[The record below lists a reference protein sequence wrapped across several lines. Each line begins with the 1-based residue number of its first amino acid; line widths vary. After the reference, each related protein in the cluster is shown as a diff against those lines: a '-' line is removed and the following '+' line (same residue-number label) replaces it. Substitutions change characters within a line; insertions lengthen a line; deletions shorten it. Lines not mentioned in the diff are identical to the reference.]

1 MEENIGC
8 KTESRPYSERISYRL
23 TSMGTRKNVPIQ
35 QKVKFLNLFLEKKNS
50 WNSSRFSLLNTLSA
64 ANLGRGFSVLTLL
77 LNKLHIAFISNS
89 LDKLAQL
96 ISMRPHI
103 DDLKYLIKY
112 YYSHFK
118 DLRFK
123 KKFLLFVM
131 LFFSMFLNDKILLP
145 EPFMVFSLFFS
156 TQNPQ
161 FLTLV
166 SLNNSLNSPK
176 IPKGF
181 LL

>member
-77 LNKLHIAFISNS
+77 WNKLHIAFISNS

-131 LFFSMFLNDKILLP
+131 LFFFHVP
-145 EPFMVFSLFFS
+145 
-156 TQNPQ
+156 
-161 FLTLV
+161 
-166 SLNNSLNSPK
+166 
-176 IPKGF
+176 
-181 LL
+181 